1 MAAIINQDIAD
12 LNETLVLL
20 QMHYQDSVH
29 TTQLQGLYEQ
39 DRLSKILAVRLEQQK
54 SELDLRLMEQ
64 ESEATRLHLDIKRLE
79 VALKNITK
87 ENTKLQSDLTLGEK
101 RYTALEQLKEA
112 VEKKGADAREE
123 CVKATVAVVES
134 QKRANEVTHENL
146 KMIKEIQTLN
156 DMIKGLTEDV
166 NARDKATIE
175 RASLAEK
182 KSTDLEKR
190 LQAAEDG
197 TNKIEKENA
206 ALKKHN
212 KELESRCKDLEKKLL
227 ETESDSL
234 RERNATRRTEKKEL
248 RDLEKQHGD
257 EITELTAKLTKQTA
271 LTEKAEKELANVK
284 EQSRTKLAVLEKKLQ
299 TAQSKIKSTTG
310 NRGKSATI
318 EALPPALLFTPE
330 PDRRQPQNVRSRA
343 NAAPDKLL
351 EKSTFSMTP
360 FLNRQASVMPLSPV
374 DTNRQDE
381 KSTEWLV
388 ESATDESTETT
399 SRTDSDYV
407 EPAKKQ
413 NESKVRVSKPDQSRR
428 STSTAASLA
437 ALVSEELG
445 NSTSA
450 VQPKKKKRRLGASR
464 GPTLFDEAEGTLETE
479 PKKGRLDV
487 AAGTK
492 MAVPVAQR
500 AFLGA
505 KTISPLKKRNE
516 KLRDMF
522 KLS

>member
-1 MAAIINQDIAD
+1 MAAIIKQDIAD
-12 LNETLVLL
+12 LNETIRLL
-20 QMHYQDSVH
+20 HMHYQDSIH
-29 TTQLQGLYEQ
+29 ATQLHGLYEH
-39 DRLSKILAVRLEQQK
+39 DRLSKILAVKLEQQK

-64 ESEATRLHLDIKRLE
+64 ESEAARLHLNVKRLE
-79 VALKNITK
+79 DALKDSTK
-87 ENTKLQSDLTLGEK
+87 ENAKLQSDLTLSEK
-101 RYTALEQLKEA
+101 RYTALEQTKEA
-112 VEKKGADAREE
+112 VEKNVAEAREE
-123 CVKATVAVVES
+123 SVKANVAVVES
-134 QKRANEVTHENL
+134 QKKANEVTHEKL
-146 KMIKEIQTLN
+146 KLINEIQTLN
-156 DMIKGLTEDV
+156 DQIKGLTEGV
-166 NARDKATIE
+166 NARDKAIIE
-175 RASLAEK
+175 RASLAER
-182 KSTDLEKR
+182 KSSDLEKQ
-190 LQAAEDG
+190 LNAAEDS

-206 ALKKHN
+206 VLKKRN
-212 KELESRCKDLEKKLL
+212 KELEGRCKELERKVL
-227 ETESDSL
+227 ETETESL
-234 RERNATRRTEKKEL
+234 RERNAASRAEKKEL

-257 EITELTAKLTKQTA
+257 EITELRTQLTRQTA
-271 LTEKAEKELANVK
+271 LTEKAEKELAKVK
-284 EQSRTKLAVLEKKLQ
+284 EQSQTKLAVLEKKLQ
-299 TAQSKIKSTTG
+299 AVQSKLKNTTG

-318 EALPPALLFTPE
+318 EAPPPLLFTPE
-330 PDRRQPQNVRSRA
+330 RDRRQPQNARSRA
-343 NAAPDKLL
+343 NAAPEKLL

-399 SRTDSDYV
+399 SRRDSDYA

-413 NESKVRVSKPDQSRR
+413 HSSKAGVSKPDQSRR

-445 NSTSA
+445 HSTLA
-450 VQPKKKKRRLGASR
+450 VQPKKKKRRLGVSR
-464 GPTLFDEAEGTLETE
+464 GPTLFDEVEGRPETE

-487 AAGTK
+487 AGGTK

-500 AFLGA
+500 AFLGT